1 MYPAIV
7 SADCNDVLNAA
18 LVYVAPEYEAM
29 LAEFAAIASEINVG
43 LAAAQIRADVLS
55 AVGQT
60 GTVIAVILPPEIVAT
75 T

>member
-1 MYPAIV
+1 MF
-7 SADCNDVLNAA
+7 
-18 LVYVAPEYEAM
+18 
-29 LAEFAAIASEINVG
+29 AEFAAMASEINVG
-43 LAAAQIRADVLS
+43 LAAAQSRADVLS